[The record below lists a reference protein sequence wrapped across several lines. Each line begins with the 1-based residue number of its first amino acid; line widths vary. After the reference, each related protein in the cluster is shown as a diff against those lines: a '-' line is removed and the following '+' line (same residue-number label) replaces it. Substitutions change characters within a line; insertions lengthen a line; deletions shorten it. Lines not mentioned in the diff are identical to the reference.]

1 MKSQLKETGDLY
13 YLGKNV
19 HFLNKTNGKIESEQ
33 FYLTEL
39 ERENLIRKHFG
50 SVDKLYDFING
61 KTYTIYA
68 FGFNLIV
75 IIMGLTRLGFYI
87 KSKYEKR
94 QKRKKEE
101 KEKKADLELQ
111 INLLTQERGK
121 IQQPR
126 PIRL

>member
-1 MKSQLKETGDLY
+1 
-13 YLGKNV
+13 
-19 HFLNKTNGKIESEQ
+19 
-33 FYLTEL
+33 
-39 ERENLIRKHFG
+39 
-50 SVDKLYDFING
+50 
-61 KTYTIYA
+61 
-68 FGFNLIV
+68 
-75 IIMGLTRLGFYI
+75 MGLTRLGFYI

-121 IQQPR
+121 VQQPR